1 MAPQIAKLSP
11 AGSPLDRRSKTLP
24 SGQKFQSDEEDLPFS
39 VELWSSDMGALEQV
53 VAVSASPSIGYAA
66 YYAAT
71 REYPGR
77 VVVLRH
83 QDRIMSRWDAKPQ

>member
-11 AGSPLDRRSKTLP
+11 ADSPLDRRSKTPP

>member
-1 MAPQIAKLSP
+1 MAPQTAKLSP
-11 AGSPLDRRSKTLP
+11 SDGGFDRRSKTP
-24 SGQKFQSDEEDLPFS
+24 PPGQRFQSGEEDLPFR
-39 VELWSSDMGALEQV
+39 VELWSADMGALEQV

>member
-1 MAPQIAKLSP
+1 VVSQIAKLSSTDDP
-11 AGSPLDRRSKTLP
+11 FDRRPKTP
-24 SGQKFQSDEEDLPFS
+24 PPGRRFQSDEEDLPFS
-39 VELWSSDMGALEQV
+39 VELWSTDMGVLEQV